1 MNNIANVIIQ
11 AINEVFILDSAFL
24 QKCKFGRL
32 LLDKQITEHFEGI
45 KGGEGMIK

>member
-11 AINEVFILDSAFL
+11 AINEVFILDSAFSL
-24 QKCKFGRL
+24 EMQIQQAFC
-32 LLDKQITEHFEGI
+32 DKQITEHFEGI

>member
-11 AINEVFILDSAFL
+11 AINEVFILDSALEMQIWQAF
-24 QKCKFGRL
+24 C
-32 LLDKQITEHFEGI
+32 DKQITEHFEGI

>member
-11 AINEVFILDSAFL
+11 AINEVFILDSAFSL
-24 QKCKFGRL
+24 EMQIWQAFY
-32 LLDKQITEHFEGI
+32 DKQITEHFEGI